1 MNFETFL
8 GDIAMNLNV
17 IGAQS
22 EQNKTNFNVMFRILY
37 EKGLFTDS
45 DILESFKKEYTT
57 LYELG
62 AIKHVPNDEM
72 MEVFK
77 DNVVMWLKADSNEI
91 KKKMEE
97 MSEIVEKNHNENSSK
112 IDVIGADAL
121 NVLNNA
127 SKSNGKLII

>member
-1 MNFETFL
+1 
-8 GDIAMNLNV
+8 MNLNV

-62 AIKHVPNDEM
+62 AIKQVPNDEM

-77 DNVVMWLKADSNEI
+77 DNVVMWLKADPNEI
-91 KKKMEE
+91 KRKMEE

-112 IDVIGADAL
+112 IDATKISRKQKFRRGE
-121 NVLNNA
+121 
-127 SKSNGKLII
+127 K

>member
-62 AIKHVPNDEM
+62 AIKQVPNDEM

-77 DNVVMWLKADSNEI
+77 DNVVMWLKADPNEI
-91 KKKMEE
+91 KRKMEE

-112 IDVIGADAL
+112 IDVVGADAL
-121 NVLNNA
+121 NMLNNA

>member
-62 AIKHVPNDEM
+62 AIKQVPNDEM

-91 KKKMEE
+91 KKKIEE

-112 IDVIGADAL
+112 IDVVGADAL